1 MGDDRAGRCARESS
15 QKSSPLDPAV
25 AMVGRM
31 STHRLAGKVA
41 IITGATS
48 GIGEASARLF
58 VAEGATVVLAGRN
71 AERGQQIANELGERA
86 LFQVADVTR
95 ELDIAALVDTALA
108 RFGRLDCMFN
118 NAGGPTPGALDSV
131 TEEQL
136 DYANKLLLGS
146 AIFGTKH
153 ALRAMKPAGRGSI
166 INNSSIAAHRSGQG
180 ALLYACAKAA
190 VSHLTR
196 LTSVELGPLGIRV
209 NAISPGAIAT
219 PIFWGGAGRASD
231 EDNKRK
237 LAKLERN
244 LVAATPM
251 PRAGV
256 ALDIAHAAL
265 FLASDEA
272 GFINGH
278 DLVVDGG
285 RIGMFQEKPQG

>member
-1 MGDDRAGRCARESS
+1 
-15 QKSSPLDPAV
+15 
-25 AMVGRM
+25 MVGDM
-31 STHRLAGKVA
+31 STHRLAEKVA

-48 GIGEASARLF
+48 GIGEATARLF
-58 VAEGATVVLAGRN
+58 IAEGATVLLAGRS
-71 AERGQQIANELGERA
+71 AERGQQIAQQLGARA
-86 LFQVADVTR
+86 LFQQADVTH
-95 ELDIAALVDTALA
+95 EADIAALVDAALA

-118 NAGGPTPGALDSV
+118 NAGGPTPGTLESV
-131 TEEQL
+131 TEHEIE
-136 DYANKLLLGS
+136 YANKLLLGS

-180 ALLYACAKAA
+180 SLLYSCAKAA

-196 LTSVELGPLGIRV
+196 LTSVELAPLGIRV

-219 PIFWGGAGRASD
+219 PIFWGGASRASD
-231 EDNKRK
+231 DENKRK
-237 LAKLERN
+237 LAKLEKN
-244 LVAATPM
+244 LVSATPM

-256 ALDIAHAAL
+256 ADDIAHAAL

-285 RIGMFQEKPQG
+285 RIGMFHEKS